1 MKDLQDLQEIEETPK
16 KIYIRKDRGIAISP
30 LVIKGGIIMSG
41 CKGCKYIKNE
51 IGSYPCNR
59 CVGFCYHETDITQS
73 ENKVEIRVGDVIQYS
88 DSTSEDTRFGKVLT
102 IYDNIKNP
110 YKLIVEVKELG
121 GSFLN
126 PAGVEILHIDL
137 QDVVNVYRER
147 VDSKSE

>member
-1 MKDLQDLQEIEETPK
+1 
-16 KIYIRKDRGIAISP
+16 
-30 LVIKGGIIMSG
+30 MSG

-59 CVGFCYHETDITQS
+59 CVGFIYHETDITQS

-88 DSTSEDTRFGKVLT
+88 GSTSEDTRFGKVLT

-121 GSFLN
+121 VSLFN
-126 PAGVEILHIDL
+126 TTGVEVLHIDL

-147 VDSKSE
+147 VDTKSE

>member
-1 MKDLQDLQEIEETPK
+1 
-16 KIYIRKDRGIAISP
+16 
-30 LVIKGGIIMSG
+30 MSG

-51 IGSYPCNR
+51 ISSYPCNR
-59 CVGFCYHETDITQS
+59 CICFNYYETDITQS

>member
-1 MKDLQDLQEIEETPK
+1 
-16 KIYIRKDRGIAISP
+16 
-30 LVIKGGIIMSG
+30 MSG

-59 CVGFCYHETDITQS
+59 CVGFSYHETDITQS